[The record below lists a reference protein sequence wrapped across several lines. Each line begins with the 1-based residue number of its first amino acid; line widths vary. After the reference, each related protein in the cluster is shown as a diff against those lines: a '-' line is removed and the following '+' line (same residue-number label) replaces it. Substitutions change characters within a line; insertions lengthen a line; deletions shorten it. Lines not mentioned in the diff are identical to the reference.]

1 MIHDPRSRKA
11 IVVIQPISSISN
23 LVPIEREFEMSN
35 KNFTIISEVIYRY
48 AGIVLQ
54 DIKQDMV
61 YSRVSRR
68 IRKTG
73 CLGFD
78 EYLVIALNQKNTEFT
93 HFINA
98 ITTNFTSFFREPY
111 HFDFIKN
118 IAIPEWKSNASRN
131 KLRIW
136 SAGSSSGEEAYSI
149 AMTLSGRIPSQW
161 DTKIL
166 ATDLDTNVVAQGQS
180 GVYAVDRVSALSK
193 ELVVQH
199 FNKVTVD
206 AKMCVQLK
214 KSIRNMASFKPLN
227 LLHYWPMSGQ
237 FEMIFCRNVV
247 IYFDK
252 PTQKKLFDR
261 FADIL
266 VPGGYLVIG
275 HSESMF
281 KLSNRFASVGH
292 TVYRKIK

>member
-1 MIHDPRSRKA
+1 MIKKTVVVNQLTTNTSNMDP
-11 IVVIQPISSISN
+11 IV
-23 LVPIEREFEMSN
+23 REFKMSK
-35 KNFTIISEVIYRY
+35 KNFTTISEVIYRH

-73 CLGFD
+73 CRGFD
-78 EYLVIALNQKNTEFT
+78 DYLMMALNQEDTEFT

-98 ITTNFTSFFREPY
+98 ITTNFTSFFRESH
-111 HFDFIKN
+111 HFDFLKN
-118 IAIPEWKSNASRN
+118 IAIPEWKSNASR
-131 KLRIW
+131 KRLRIW
-136 SAGSSSGEEAYSI
+136 SAGSSTGEEAYSI
-149 AMTLSGRIPSQW
+149 AMTLSGQIPSQW

-180 GVYAVDRVSALSK
+180 AVYAVDKVSVINQ
-193 ELVVQH
+193 ELVAQYV
-199 FNKVTVD
+199 NKVATD
-206 AKMCVQLK
+206 GKECVQVK
-214 KSIRNMASFKPLN
+214 KTIRDMVSFKPLN

-275 HSESMF
+275 HSESLF
-281 KLSNRFASVGH
+281 KLSDRFTSIGH